1 MHVLAHFTRFF
12 FHSGDGGMQLL
23 SRHIPV
29 NNLLWLSTRWRIY
42 DSEIVHKEDNNDREE
57 HAS

>member
-1 MHVLAHFTRFF
+1 
-12 FHSGDGGMQLL
+12 MQLL

-29 NNLLWLSTRWRIY
+29 NNLLRLNTRWRIY
-42 DSEIVHKEDNNDREE
+42 DSEIVHKEDHKDREE